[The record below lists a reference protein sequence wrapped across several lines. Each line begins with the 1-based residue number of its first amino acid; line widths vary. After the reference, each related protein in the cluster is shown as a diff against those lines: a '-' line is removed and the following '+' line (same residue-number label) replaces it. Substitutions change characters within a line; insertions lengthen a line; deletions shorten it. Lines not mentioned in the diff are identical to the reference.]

1 MNRAVF
7 LDRDGVINVNRDD
20 HVKSWDEFVWAPG
33 ALEGLRLLASLP
45 IRVVV
50 VTNQSVVGRGIISHA
65 QLDDIHRRM
74 LEAVGAEGGRI
85 DGIYVCPHAPWEDCS
100 CRKPKPGLLLQAAR
114 ELAVDLSRSFM
125 IGDRAADIE
134 TGRAVGACTVLI
146 DRAGIPTPEG
156 LEPDHIATSLLGA
169 VEWLLPEVW
178 MPACGSPGQPCG
190 GARRS
195 AAGDEPGGKCG

>member
-45 IRVVV
+45 VRAVI
-50 VTNQSVVGRGIISHA
+50 VTNQSVVGRSIITRA

-74 LEAVGAEGGRI
+74 LEAIGAEGGRI
-85 DGIYVCPHAPWEDCS
+85 DGIYVCPHTPWDGCS
-100 CRKPKPGLLLQAAR
+100 CRKPKPGLLLQAQE
-114 ELAVDLSRSFM
+114 ELGLDTARSFM
-125 IGDRAADIE
+125 IGDRAPDVEA
-134 TGRAVGACTVLI
+134 GRAVGACTILI
-146 DRAGIPTPEG
+146 GRAGIPTPEG
-156 LEPDHIATSLLGA
+156 PEPDHIATSLLGA
-169 VEWLLPEVW
+169 VEWLLPEVRAW
-178 MPACGSPGQPCG
+178 TCGSPGQASG
-190 GARRS
+190 GTGQS